1 MATITYFITENFL
14 RSNGIIGANVD
25 ATQFTG
31 LIQFAAKAFVKKQ
44 IGSYFFDDLLTKY
57 NTQSLNDAE
66 TLLVEKMKWAIA
78 WRMKSDAGV
87 ELTYQL
93 VNKGYLKQTDDNGD
107 SVELKEATW
116 LTDRALQKA
125 ILFEKELKDY
135 LVANKDEFPVYL
147 DKLNKDSE
155 IKNND
160 CKNGGDAFNEGT
172 GILII

>member
-1 MATITYFITENFL
+1 MATVYFITENFIKA
-14 RSNGIIGANVD
+14 NGIITQNVD
-25 ATQFTG
+25 VKDFSP

-57 NTQSLNDAE
+57 NNQTLSADE
-66 TLLVEKMKWAIA
+66 TLLVEKMKYPIL
-78 WRMKSDAGV
+78 WRASAQAV
-87 ELTYQL
+87 ITLTYQL
-93 VNKGYLKQTDDNGD
+93 KNKGLQKQDDDN
-107 SVELKEATW
+107 SQAVELKEATFMY
-116 LTDRALQKA
+116 DNYIQQA

-160 CKNGGDAFNEGT
+160 CKNGGDAFNEGV
-172 GILII
+172 GLIIL